1 MSPEEYR
8 HLKKEQEEMNQQR
21 RLKRNKK
28 TQENP
33 RDCGMTEVKKEN
45 LWKEGL
51 WVRRVWNADESK
63 SEEE

>member
-28 TQENP
+28 NTGKPKRLWHDRSQE
-33 RDCGMTEVKKEN
+33 GESM
-45 LWKEGL
+45 EGGA
-51 WVRRVWNADESK
+51 VGEK
-63 SEEE
+63 SVECR